1 MLTAWIIC
9 STLLGLAG
17 MFAELRKGANV
28 VTAVAGFVITF
39 VLWPVVLA
47 FVAVTYVLIWVI
59 ALCRV

>member
-28 VTAVAGFVITF
+28 ITAVAGFVITF

-47 FVAVTYVLIWVI
+47 FFAMVYVLMWVVT
-59 ALCRV
+59 LCRV